1 MFETNEKIKTNKRHE
16 KNLMKFIEWAYW
28 AVNDKDVRSAHHL

>member
-16 KNLMKFIEWAYW
+16 KNLMTFIEWTCW
-28 AVNDKDVRSAHHL
+28 AINDKEVRSARDL

>member
-16 KNLMKFIEWAYW
+16 KNLMTFIEWTYW
-28 AVNDKDVRSAHHL
+28 AINDKEVRSARHL